1 MESTA
6 RLALRLRP
14 RISGPSPSPARLLH
28 STVVRTANV
37 APIVGTGPPPE
48 PPMPAAGTLH
58 ERVQRRR
65 KQAEMLKYA
74 KEIRSAQ
81 AGKTGGLKKRFW
93 KDVSVSEADGA
104 SR

>member
-1 MESTA
+1 
-6 RLALRLRP
+6 
-14 RISGPSPSPARLLH
+14 
-28 STVVRTANV
+28 
-37 APIVGTGPPPE
+37 
-48 PPMPAAGTLH
+48 MPAAGTLH

-65 KQAEMLKYA
+65 KQAEMLKNA

-93 KDVSVSEADGA
+93 KDVSVSEVDGA